1 MSLGEFNE
9 LRIGALLKNLDEIK
23 EDLAEIERLTKEL
36 TEDYI
41 NYEGEYMAE
50 EDNELLQSIIKLRKK
65 VTNE

>member
-9 LRIGALLKNLDEIK
+9 LRIEALLKNLDEIK
-23 EDLAEIERLTKEL
+23 KDLAEIERLTKQL

-41 NYEGEYMAE
+41 NFEGEYIPD

-65 VTNE
+65 VTDE